1 MDIIRARDY
10 EDMSLKAAGIV
21 ADLIRKKPD
30 AVLGL
35 ATGSSPIGLYK
46 ALIDMYQRGELDMS
60 GVTTANLDEYVG
72 LSPDNEQS
80 YRYFMD
86 HYLFDHV
93 NIDKARTF
101 VPDGMAEDADAEC
114 RRYEALL
121 SKIGERDLQLL
132 GLGLDGHIGFNEP
145 SEAFSDVTCCVELDQ
160 STIEA
165 NKRFFSSAEEV
176 PGKAYT
182 MGIGTIMRAKKI
194 LMVVNGE
201 AKADILEKVVRGPV
215 CPGVPA
221 SILRF
226 HRDVTI
232 VADEAALSKC
242 L

>member
-46 ALIDMYQRGELDMS
+46 ALIDMYQRGKLDMS

>member
-121 SKIGERDLQLL
+121 SKIEERDLQLL

-201 AKADILEKVVRGPV
+201 AKADILEKVIRGPV

>member
-46 ALIDMYQRGELDMS
+46 ALIDMYQMGELDMS

-201 AKADILEKVVRGPV
+201 AKADILEKVIRGPV

>member
-201 AKADILEKVVRGPV
+201 AKADILEKVIKGPV

>member
-46 ALIDMYQRGELDMS
+46 ALIDMYQMGELDMS

-145 SEAFSDVTCCVELDQ
+145 SKAFSDVTCCVELDQ

-201 AKADILEKVVRGPV
+201 AKADILEKVIRGPV

>member
-46 ALIDMYQRGELDMS
+46 ALIDMYQMGELDMS

-101 VPDGMAEDADAEC
+101 VLDGMAEDADAEC

-201 AKADILEKVVRGPV
+201 AKADILEKVIRGPV

>member
-145 SEAFSDVTCCVELDQ
+145 SKAFSDVTCCVELDQ

-201 AKADILEKVVRGPV
+201 AKADILEKVIRGPV